1 MTMTTGTAQEGDA
14 MRRARMNQVAH
25 YQLHIHSEF
34 YERFRLI
41 PPFTQLH
48 APIDALRQCE
58 WEGGGQKMQV
68 YKTGAI

>member
-1 MTMTTGTAQEGDA
+1 MDENCDEGDA

-48 APIDALRQCE
+48 APIDALRKYE
-58 WEGGGQKMQV
+58 REGGGQKMQV
-68 YKTGAI
+68 

>member
-1 MTMTTGTAQEGDA
+1 

-48 APIDALRQCE
+48 APIDALRKYE
-58 WEGGGQKMQV
+58 REGGGQKMQV
-68 YKTGAI
+68 